1 MRKYD
6 IQKKIWLDYD
16 SKKNLKDNAEKTGLT
31 ESSYIRCLINNYKPK
46 EQPTQEIYEMLFQ
59 LRGIATNL
67 NQIAKRANVLDYI
80 DAPFYKKTYEKLNG
94 FMRDFER
101 EFLDM
106 N

>member
-16 SKKNLKDNAEKTGLT
+16 SKKKLKDNAEKTGLT

-46 EQPTQEIYEMLFQ
+46 DQPTQE
-59 LRGIATNL
+59 
-67 NQIAKRANVLDYI
+67 
-80 DAPFYKKTYEKLNG
+80 TYEKLDR
-94 FMRDFER
+94 FMIDFEK